1 MPRILIVLLFLL
13 IFSNLLAAQQA
24 QSPEQ
29 TPIAAD
35 PENKHIKVARFSLDA
50 HEGVTLPK
58 LSNESIAVCLR
69 GELLSRA
76 SDKGASEV
84 WADAPGN
91 AAWNRSGTA
100 YRIENGGDLPAE
112 FVVIELKDSYAIDQV
127 RVPHS
132 ERDPVSLNPRAIHV
146 VLENEHVRL
155 IRMQLG
161 PRQGMLES
169 QFPMRLEIALR
180 AARMNR
186 TDIFGK
192 SVELEKKSGDVAW
205 EKVDLISITNSGENL
220 LDYLILELK
229 HPFCYP
235 TGFGFSMPR
244 EIDPSMEPYLR
255 TVYEA
260 VQKKWM
266 KESPRAARHEERGIV
281 ELAMN
286 IDRTGAPS
294 DDDILLHNV
303 FASEALVEVALA
315 TVRSAAPFPPL
326 PAIWTKPQLEVR
338 FVFQFG
344 LPKISPGCAN

>member
-1 MPRILIVLLFLL
+1 LFLL